1 MKIENKIR
9 KEERFKKK
17 KWTYQM
23 GSKDLTG
30 SEKFQSK
37 FNQETIARS
46 FVHDRDHLHDR
57 DYLHD
62 PPFDWTSS
70 CDIVSGGF

>member
-46 FVHDRDHLHDR
+46 FVHDRDHL
-57 DYLHD
+57 YD